1 MCWQP
6 AMRIR
11 ILDSVR
17 IRLTLWYVSMLA
29 LVLIAFSIVI
39 YTLLSRSLYER
50 VDENLR
56 SVIGVATIS
65 ITHDTEEG
73 QTSEGAARSTLAE
86 LYNPQQTLALFD
98 GSGRLLAKNDPDD
111 EFQPALPSLNSIPD
125 HQAELYTEFEQ
136 DGDDRHRVAVQQISI
151 PPANTP
157 YIIFVSQPLEP
168 VEEELKSLR
177 NILYS
182 VGPIALALAGIG
194 GWFLARKS
202 LAPVVEMS
210 ERARWMGAANLDQK
224 LPVANPRDELG
235 QLAVTFNELL
245 GRLKSAFSQQ
255 RKFMADASH
264 ELRTPLSVINTTAGV
279 TLDRPHRDE
288 AEYREAIEVID
299 EQSQRLIRIVED
311 MFMLARADSGHYPLH
326 KSKFY
331 LDELIEETARAAS
344 ILASSKEIAI
354 DLINSPESP
363 VFSDEDLLRRMILNL
378 LDNAIK
384 HTPRKGSVRLSLTR
398 KQQNYSIEVSDTGSG
413 IPEDAQSHIFSRFY
427 RVDNARSR
435 SESVGGSGA
444 GLGLS
449 IALWIA
455 EAHGGSLRL
464 TRSDSGGSIFVAA
477 IPIE

>member
-1 MCWQP
+1 
-6 AMRIR
+6 
-11 ILDSVR
+11 
-17 IRLTLWYVSMLA
+17 MLA
-29 LVLIAFSIVI
+29 LVLIAFSVVI

-56 SVIGVATIS
+56 SVIGVATVS
-65 ITHDTEEG
+65 MTHDTEEG

-86 LYNPQQTLALFD
+86 LYNPQQTLAFFD
-98 GSGRLLAKNDPDD
+98 GAGRLLAKNDPDD
-111 EFQPALPSLNSIPD
+111 EFHPALPPIISIPD
-125 HQAELYTEFEQ
+125 QQAHLYTEFEQ
-136 DGDDRHRVAVQQISI
+136 DGDDRHRVAVQQVAI

-157 YIIFVSQPLEP
+157 YMIFVSQPLEP
-168 VEEELKSLR
+168 VEEELESLR
-177 NILYS
+177 NILYY
-182 VGPIALALAGIG
+182 VGPVALAMAGLG

-210 ERARWMGAANLDQK
+210 ERARWMGAANLDER

-245 GRLKSAFSQQ
+245 GRLKAAFLQQ

-264 ELRTPLSVINTTAGV
+264 ELRTPLSVIHTTAGV
-279 TLDRPHRDE
+279 TLDRSQRDE
-288 AEYREAIEVID
+288 VEYREAIKMID

-331 LDELIEETARAAS
+331 LDELVEETARTAS
-344 ILASSKEIAI
+344 ILASGKEVSI
-354 DLINSPESP
+354 DVVNSSESP
-363 VFSDEDLLRRMILNL
+363 VYSDEELLRRMILNL

-384 HTPRKGSVRLSLTR
+384 YTPRRGSVRLSLTR
-398 KQQNYSIEVSDTGSG
+398 RHQDYFIEVSDTGTG
-413 IPEDAQSHIFSRFY
+413 IPEEAQSQIFSRFY
-427 RVDNARSR
+427 RVDKARSR
-435 SESVGGSGA
+435 SESADGSGA
-444 GLGLS
+444 GLGLA

-464 TRSDSGGSIFVAA
+464 TRSDRGGSTFVAA
-477 IPIE
+477 IPIADGK